1 MGDQSHTPDEQVK
14 DFIGETIDVKL
25 KNGLTVSVTTPTNRF
40 WLEFLIPKIRLI
52 QWQGID
58 DNMAKQLKKELE
70 KGEITEETITKM
82 PLPLADFFA
91 EFLIYHTKQ
100 NKEYV
105 LDKMFFEDDLAIIN
119 AWLKVTDI
127 KRIMDFFGEISK
139 QVPVLGI
146 IMGIIKAKEDTKKA
160 KVK

>member
-1 MGDQSHTPDEQVK
+1 MEEKPNTTSEKVS
-14 DFIGETIDVKL
+14 DFIGETIEVKL
-25 KNGLTVSVTTPTNRF
+25 KSGLTVSVTTPTNRF
-40 WLEFLIPKIRLI
+40 WFEFLIPKVRLI
-52 QWQGID
+52 QWQAID
-58 DNMAKQLKKELE
+58 DNLGKQIKKEIE
-70 KGEITEETITKM
+70 KGQITEETITKM

-91 EFLIYHTKQ
+91 EFLMYYTKQ

-139 QVPVLGI
+139 QIPVLGI
-146 IMGIIKAKEDTKKA
+146 ILGIIKAKEDTKK
-160 KVK
+160 KKTV